1 MEQMLFIRKDDRVE
15 VFFEEEELKGSYYR
29 AILEDN
35 PTKSG
40 HKKLKVRYL
49 TLLNG
54 DRSAPLT
61 EFVDQSLIRPVP
73 SEDVNDG
80 VVFEEGLMVDAYLKY
95 GWWTGVVVKTME
107 DEKFLVYFDCPP
119 DIIQLERK
127 ILRVHFDW
135 TGFKWIRPVNKEL
148 VKSVVF
154 SSGTMVELRFDFAWL
169 PAIVIKELENEK
181 RFIVKYWN
189 NSYSCSGESNI
200 IIVESIRLRPMQPS
214 FSVGNYELLDH
225 VEAFSGFEWREGV
238 VRGIV
243 FEGRY
248 MVSFGTTKEASQFSH
263 LDLRPPMEWEDGVW
277 HKRTKPK
284 GQKEISLDGK
294 GNKPVAL
301 DTRNV
306 QTKELPGNEMAND
319 VVNEKESGS
328 HITLGMTATM
338 NKTQGKIS
346 PEPMKN
352 QIGSR
357 NEPTREKIPEKH
369 YSKVYTRKRKRGQLE
384 HNSDLNKTVLSSDRT
399 PNVVKNV
406 GSNVEETQAKDTE
419 MVLPFAKKSPCW
431 KIYESTEVFKRVPQ
445 SPHFSP
451 LLKSKEDFREGYALG
466 LMVIYSGLLE
476 KFKDLETDVPV
487 SQLHS
492 LKDSFSELEKY
503 GFSVTTALSRID
515 KLLALKDRQLD
526 ILEELKGFDKEMTDE
541 SSSNRKAKQEFDKI
555 ERKILE
561 LHRQEA
567 ALKKQKEAA
576 TEQKDAAYKKIC
588 QMESCVKDLDVE
600 LEGVEFEFETILSAP
615 W

>member
-1 MEQMLFIRKDDRVE
+1 MEQMVFIRKDCKVE
-15 VFFEEEELKGSYYR
+15 VYCEEDFKESWYR
-29 AILEDN
+29 AILEDD
-35 PTKSG
+35 PTESG
-40 HKKLKVRYL
+40 RKKLKVRNL
-49 TLLNG
+49 TLLDKNPW
-54 DRSAPLT
+54 SPLT

-73 SEDVNDG
+73 PEDLNDG

-95 GWWTGVVVKTME
+95 GWWTCVVIKTLE
-107 DEKFLVYFDCPP
+107 DEKCWVYFDSPP
-119 DIIQLERK
+119 DIIEVENK
-127 ILRVHFDW
+127 KLRVHLDW
-135 TGFKWIRPVNKEL
+135 TGFKWVRPDNKEL
-148 VKSVVF
+148 VKSVVY
-154 SSGTMVELRFDFAWL
+154 SCGTMLELRLDFAWL
-169 PAIVIKELENEK
+169 PVIVIKELENGK
-181 RFIVKYWN
+181 RFIVKHWGK
-189 NSYSCSGESNI
+189 SFTCREESGI
-200 IIVESIRLRPMQPS
+200 ITVDSLSVRPMQPP
-214 FSVGNYELLDH
+214 FSVGEFDLLDH
-225 VEAFSGFEWREGV
+225 VEVFSHFEWRQGV

-248 MVSFGTTKEASQFSH
+248 MVSFGATRAASQFSH
-263 LDLRPPMEWEDGVW
+263 SDLRPLMEWKDGVW

-284 GQKEISLDGK
+284 GQKETSLDGK
-294 GNKPVAL
+294 RNKSVAL
-301 DTRNV
+301 DTGNV
-306 QTKELPGNEMAND
+306 QTKELPGNGMAND
-319 VVNEKESGS
+319 VVNEKGSGS
-328 HITLGMTATM
+328 HITQGMTATM

-357 NEPTREKIPEKH
+357 NEPTREKMPVKH

-384 HNSDLNKTVLSSDRT
+384 HNSDLNETDRT

-487 SQLHS
+487 SQLNS

-515 KLLALKDRQLD
+515 KLLALKDRQLN
-526 ILEELKGFDKEMTDE
+526 ILEALKGFDKEMTDE
-541 SSSNRKAKQEFDKI
+541 YSSNRKAKQEFDKI

-567 ALKKQKEAA
+567 ALEKQKEAA